1 MDGMHQD
8 DARSLSRILFS
19 WLSSP
24 VTLIGFGILLRSVLY
39 AANASLWVDE
49 SALALNI
56 IQRTYA
62 DLLQP
67 LDYGQAAPAG
77 FLLLEKFVSLR
88 FGIGEYALRL
98 IPFLSGIA
106 SLFLFHAVVKRCL
119 MREAVP
125 WALFLFA
132 IASPLVYYS
141 SELKQYSSDVF
152 VALVIL
158 LAGIHV
164 REKNL
169 AVFPVAMF
177 GAAGAVGIW
186 CSQPASFVAGGIA
199 LALLVA
205 SIARKD
211 WRGAGLAG
219 LAGTLFLSSFG
230 AEYYFLIRHVPID
243 PFLKFWAQD
252 LMPFPP
258 SSIWHL
264 LWIYETFIVQF
275 RFPMGLT
282 LAGMGAFSFLC
293 GSISLFKRNPDTL
306 FILLFPV
313 LVTIVASALQRF
325 PLRGRLVLFFA
336 PFLAILIAEGVM
348 RIFEMSR
355 AKRLSAGVLFVVL
368 LFLHPL
374 ANAVVHVRYP
384 EEART
389 GLDHSEEIR
398 PVLQYIRDHWREG
411 DSMYV
416 FNPSECAF
424 RYYSLL
430 LGADFRKVIV
440 GKNLRKDFENEYRKE
455 LDHLRGRERVWVL
468 FSHVSSKNRG
478 INEESCMV
486 GYLETIGRRR
496 DQVHYTGASA
506 YMFDLSA
513 SSEIVKEGK

>member
-1 MDGMHQD
+1 MNQD
-8 DARSLSRILFS
+8 NARSLSRIIFS

-24 VTLIGFGILLRSVLY
+24 ITLIGFGILLRTVQY

-56 IQRTYA
+56 IQRSYA

-67 LDYGQAAPAG
+67 LEYGQAAPVG
-77 FLLLEKFVSLR
+77 FLLLEKFVSLHL
-88 FGIGEYALRL
+88 GIGEYALRL

-106 SLFLFHAVVKRCL
+106 SLFLFHALAKRCL

-152 VALVIL
+152 ITLVIL
-158 LAGIHV
+158 LAGIHA

-169 AVFPVAMF
+169 ALFSVAMLGVA
-177 GAAGAVGIW
+177 GAAGIW
-186 CSQPASFVAGGIA
+186 CSQPATFVAGGIA
-199 LALLVA
+199 LALMVA
-205 SIARKD
+205 CIARKD
-211 WRGAGLAG
+211 WRGAGLAV
-219 LAGTLFLSSFG
+219 LAGTLFLLSFG
-230 AEYYFLIRHVPID
+230 VEYYFLIRHIPIGH
-243 PFLKFWAQD
+243 FLKFWSQN

-258 SSIWHL
+258 TSFWHL
-264 LWIYETFIVQF
+264 LWVYETFIDLF

-282 LAGMGAFSFLC
+282 LAGIGAFSFLC
-293 GSISLFKRNPDTL
+293 GSISMFKRNRDTL
-306 FILLFPV
+306 VILFFPA

-336 PFLAILIAEGVM
+336 PFLAILIAEGIM

-355 AKRLSAGVLFVVL
+355 AKRLYAGVLFVVL
-368 LFLHPL
+368 LFLNPL

-384 EEART
+384 EAARLRM
-389 GLDHSEEIR
+389 GHSEEIR

-411 DSMYV
+411 DLMYV

-424 RYYSLL
+424 RYYSLV
-430 LGADFRKVIV
+430 LGVDFREVIV
-440 GKNLRKDFENEYRKE
+440 GGNLMEDFENEYRRE
-455 LDHLRGRERVWVL
+455 LDRLQGRDRVWVL
-468 FSHVSSKNRG
+468 FSFFSNKKG
-478 INEESCMV
+478 EINEESCMV
-486 GYLETIGRRR
+486 GYLEVIGRRR
-496 DQVHYTGASA
+496 DQVRYNGASA